1 MKRTTVFLAFGGES
15 TEHDVSLSSAKNVY
29 EALDKDTYDV
39 VLCYIDRNGK
49 WWHKDALE
57 GVEGTHGDQ
66 LVVVPGSG
74 EVMTVNGDNRF
85 SIDVVFPVLH
95 GKMGEDGTIQGL
107 AAMLHV
113 PVVGCGVEA
122 SAVCMNKDATKLLV
136 KTAGV
141 PTAEWLTV
149 RSGDALETL
158 EHDVLALSA
167 TGPWFVKPSRA
178 GSSIGVSKVKDVA
191 DITAAVQNALQHD
204 DLVLVEPAIEGREL
218 EVAVLGNGAS
228 ADASGVGEVVPG
240 SEFYDYDDKYSASSS
255 AQTKIDAG
263 LPDALRESIRT
274 HALDAFRALGCSGMA
289 RIDFLLD
296 KNDQP
301 YLMEVNTIPGFT
313 DISMYPKLWQN
324 EGLDQTELL
333 DRLIR
338 LALK

>member
-1 MKRTTVFLAFGGES
+1 MKRTTVLLAFGGES

-29 EALDKDTYDV
+29 EALDKDSYDV
-39 VLCYIDRNGK
+39 VLCYIDRSGK
-49 WWHKDALE
+49 WWYRKTLE
-57 GVEGTHGDQ
+57 DLEVNDDDQ
-66 LVVVPGSG
+66 LILVPGSG
-74 EVMTVNGDNRF
+74 EVMTLSGDARF
-85 SIDVVFPVLH
+85 SIDVLFPVLH

-107 AAMLHV
+107 GAMLHV
-113 PVVGCGVEA
+113 PVVGCDVEA
-122 SAVCMNKDATKLLV
+122 SAVCMNKDTTKLLV

-141 PTAEWLTV
+141 PTADWLTI
-149 RSGDALETL
+149 RSGDTLESL

-191 DITAAVQNALQHD
+191 DMTAAVQNALQHD
-204 DLVLVEPAIEGREL
+204 DLVLMEPAIEGREL
-218 EVAVLGNGAS
+218 EIAVLGNGAS
-228 ADASGVGEVVPG
+228 ADASGVGEVIPG

-263 LPDALRESIRT
+263 LPDALRESIKA
-274 HALDAFRALGCSGMA
+274 HALDAYRALGCSGMA

-296 KNDQP
+296 KDDQP

-324 EGLDQTELL
+324 EGLGQTELL